1 MFKGVHY
8 VTMDYTVYVQD
19 GWINFAYWKPQFV
32 SAGASKEPSKT
43 LKTENAEQATSTGAA
58 PTAAATASSAPGTAT
73 SEQY

>member
-1 MFKGVHY
+1 
-8 VTMDYTVYVQD
+8 MDYTVYVQD

-32 SAGASKEPSKT
+32 SAKESSKT

-58 PTAAATASSAPGTAT
+58 PTAAATASSAPGSAT